1 MLYQAWRNCAFLHW
15 GFDPD
20 AVRPHIPPAFELDMF
35 EGKAWVGL
43 ISFRMPSMRGGFL
56 PPIPGLRSAA
66 ETHLRTYVRGPD
78 GRRGIW
84 MLSLDIDP
92 ITAALTGR
100 FGFALPY
107 WWTSMSVERTAKL
120 ARYRVRR
127 RGAEGQL
134 DLDLSVGAP
143 LKDADLGA
151 LDHFLTARWVLYSGA
166 GPVRAALL
174 TEHPRWR
181 FRRVSVRRVEE
192 SFTKVSGLPSPE
204 SPPLV
209 HFSDGVD
216 ARIGWPRPFPVIGA
230 KATGEA
236 P

>member
-15 GFDPD
+15 PFDPE
-20 AVRPHIPPAFELDMF
+20 ALRPHIPPAFELDTF
-35 EGKAWVGL
+35 EGKGWVGL
-43 ISFRMPSMRGGFL
+43 ISFRMPSMRGRFL

-66 ETHLRTYVRGPD
+66 ESHLRTYVRGPD

-92 ITAALTGR
+92 VTAALTGR

-107 WWTSMSVERTAKL
+107 WWASMSVERTAKL

-127 RGAEGQL
+127 RGTEGRM

-151 LDHFLTARWVLYSGA
+151 LDHFLTARWVLYAGA

-181 FRRVSVRRVEE
+181 FRRASVRRLEE
-192 SFTKVSGLPSPE
+192 TFTKVSGLSLPD
-204 SPPLV
+204 SPPLA
-209 HFSDGVD
+209 HFSDGTD

-230 KATGEA
+230 GGETPA
-236 P
+236 S